1 MEQATFILN
10 DETNEW
16 QYKDIIIIQDK
27 DDRWRMGK
35 KKLKLYDSIYHV
47 INTFQKR
54 FMLHPVFKLPRNMD
68 DIPSA
73 LG

>member
-1 MEQATFILN
+1 MEQATFVL
-10 DETNEW
+10 DDGTNEW
-16 QYKDIIIIQDK
+16 RYKNFIVIQAE

-47 INTFQKR
+47 IDTFQNH

-68 DIPSA
+68 DVPS
-73 LG
+73 GVG